1 MNDCYIVCAA
11 DMAPARFTP
20 GEGDYIIAA
29 DAGCRHLERL
39 GARPDLIVG
48 DFDSLGRIP
57 SFPNVE
63 VCPVEKDDTD
73 SMIALRHAVTLG
85 CRRILLFGALGG
97 RRLDHTLANIQ
108 ALAYARAQGA
118 ECFIIGEGCAL
129 TAIADGDALRFDDRY
144 RGDFSA
150 FCHGPDAAG
159 VSERGLYYRLDR
171 AVLTAAFPLG
181 VSNSFTGEAAE
192 ISVESGTL
200 IVYWQDDPAL
210 PLPERGKI

>member
-85 CRRILLFGALGG
+85 CRAHTALRPRSAGG
-97 RRLDHTLANIQ
+97 GWTTRWPISRPWPGPARRARSASSL
-108 ALAYARAQGA
+108 ARAAPSPPSRTGTR
-118 ECFIIGEGCAL
+118 CAS
-129 TAIADGDALRFDDRY
+129 TIA
-144 RGDFSA
+144 
-150 FCHGPDAAG
+150 
-159 VSERGLYYRLDR
+159 
-171 AVLTAAFPLG
+171 TAATFPP
-181 VSNSFTGEAAE
+181 SATGR
-192 ISVESGTL
+192 TP
-200 IVYWQDDPAL
+200 PASASAGSITAWIG
-210 PLPERGKI
+210 PS

>member
-108 ALAYARAQGA
+108 ALAWARAQGA
-118 ECFIIGEGCAL
+118 ECFIIGEGCASPPSR
-129 TAIADGDALRFDDRY
+129 TGTRCASTIA
-144 RGDFSA
+144 
-150 FCHGPDAAG
+150 
-159 VSERGLYYRLDR
+159 
-171 AVLTAAFPLG
+171 TAATFPP
-181 VSNSFTGEAAE
+181 SATGR
-192 ISVESGTL
+192 TP
-200 IVYWQDDPAL
+200 PASASAGSITAWIG
-210 PLPERGKI
+210 PS